1 MAMKKSAL
9 TAFIALLGSTATVA
23 QECPTTSPGT
33 VLMGQNDYIEYRV
46 GNMPIVLSIP
56 HGGYLT
62 PTELPDRLCADCV
75 TVTDAYTIELGTAL
89 ADSLHALTGCYPHV
103 IINHLDRI
111 KLDAN
116 RNLANAALGNPGAE
130 QAWYDFHGFIEQ
142 AKDCVEA
149 QFETGLYVD
158 LHGHGHTVQRI
169 EYGYLLFEDELAF
182 DESVLNSSTYI
193 NYSSLRNLV
202 DVNVMGLQHTEL
214 LRGEFALG
222 SLLHDQGYP
231 GVPSL
236 TDPFPQPG
244 QPYFSGGYNTAT
256 HSSYNGGSV
265 DGVQIECNQALRF
278 DAAERDAFAGELA
291 QGLVEFVEL
300 HYGHSASACAVGV
313 DELSDSTKNL
323 VWPNPGQGQFHISE
337 QVYEKLE
344 RIAVFDAHGRMVQHL
359 HQPNRSIQLTGTGVY
374 TLLFQLNNGS
384 TFVQRLINLP

>member
-1 MAMKKSAL
+1 ML
-9 TAFIALLGSTATVA
+9 ALLGSTATIA
-23 QECPTTSPGT
+23 QECPAIAPGT
-33 VLMGQNDYIEYRV
+33 VLMGENDYIEYRV

-62 PTELPDRLCADCV
+62 PPELPDRQCADCV

-89 ADSLHALTGCYPHV
+89 ADSLHAQTGCYPHV

-142 AKDCVEA
+142 AKACVEA
-149 QFETGLYVD
+149 QFETGFYLD

-169 EYGYLLFEDELAF
+169 EYGYLIYEDELAF
-182 DESVLNSSTYI
+182 DEAVLNSTTYI

-202 DVNVMGLQHTEL
+202 DVNLMGLQHTEL

-256 HSSYNGGSV
+256 HSSYNGGTI

-278 DAAERDAFAGELA
+278 DAAVRAAFAGELA
-291 QGLVEFVEL
+291 HGLMQFIEL
-300 HYGHSASACAVGV
+300 HYGHSPSTCTVGIE
-313 DELSDSTKNL
+313 ELNNEPRL
-323 VWPNPGQGQFHISE
+323 VVWPNPGRREF
-337 QVYEKLE
+337 QVSPLLLKQVE
-344 RIAVFDAHGRMVQHL
+344 RIEVYDVNGRLTQSILVPQSVIHINEDGMYTILFKL
-359 HQPNRSIQLTGTGVY
+359 HD
-374 TLLFQLNNGS
+374 GS
-384 TFVQRLINLP
+384 SLVHRLINMP

>member
-1 MAMKKSAL
+1 MKKSFLVVFTAL
-9 TAFIALLGSTATVA
+9 IGSMALVA
-23 QECPTTSPGT
+23 QECPTLAPGT

-62 PTELPDRLCADCV
+62 PPELPDRLCADCV
-75 TVTDAYTIELGTAL
+75 TVTDAYTIELGNAL
-89 ADSLHALTGCYPHV
+89 ADSLHALTGCFPHI

-130 QAWYDFHGFIEQ
+130 QAWNDFHGFINQ
-142 AKDCVEA
+142 AKTCVEA
-149 QFETGLYVD
+149 QFEAGFYID

-169 EYGYLLFEDELAF
+169 EYGYLIYEEELAF

-236 TDPFPQPG
+236 ADLFPQPG

-256 HSSYNGGSV
+256 HSSYNGGAI

-278 DAAERDAFAGELA
+278 DSTVRNVFAGELA
-291 QGLVEFVEL
+291 RGLVQFVEL
-300 HYGHSASACAVGV
+300 HYGHSPSACTVSVSEVNDQAN
-313 DELSDSTKNL
+313 LL
-323 VWPNPGQGQFHISE
+323 VWPNPAHGQFQIAAALLDTLESIT
-337 QVYEKLE
+337 VY
-344 RIAVFDAHGRMVQHL
+344 DAQGRMTHHVNQPTQSIHL
-359 HQPNRSIQLTGTGVY
+359 NESGVFS
-374 TLLFQLNNGS
+374 LLFKLNDGS
-384 TFVQRLINLP
+384 SFVQRLINLP

>member
-1 MAMKKSAL
+1 MKKNL
-9 TAFIALLGSTATVA
+9 FTAVLALLGSAATVA
-23 QECPTTSPGT
+23 QECPAIAPGT
-33 VLMGQNDYIEYRV
+33 VLMGENDYIEYRV

-62 PTELPDRLCADCV
+62 PPELPDRLCADCV

-89 ADSLHALTGCYPHV
+89 ADSLHARTGCYPHV

-149 QFETGLYVD
+149 QFETGFYVD

-169 EYGYLLFEDELAF
+169 EYGYLIYEDELAF
-182 DESVLNSSTYI
+182 DEAVLNSNTYI

-202 DVNVMGLQHTEL
+202 DVNLMGLQHTDL

-244 QPYFSGGYNTAT
+244 QPYFSGGYNTAN
-256 HSSYNGGSV
+256 HSSYNGGTI
-265 DGVQIECNQALRF
+265 DGVQIECNQTLRF
-278 DAAERDAFAGELA
+278 DAAVRAAFAGELA
-291 QGLVEFVEL
+291 QGLMQFVEL
-300 HYGHSASACAVGV
+300 HYGHSPSTCAVGT
-313 DELSDSTKNL
+313 DDSDSEMPL
-323 VWPNPGQGQFHISE
+323 SVWPNPGHKMFHISSNLLP
-337 QVYEKLE
+337 QIE
-344 RIAVFDAHGRMVQHL
+344 RIEVYDAHGRMAQTV
-359 HQPNRSIQLTGTGVY
+359 HQPIDLLRIDDSGLY
-374 TLLFQLNNGS
+374 TLVLWLQDGS
-384 TFVQRLINLP
+384 STVHRVISLP